1 MFTDDDDDD
10 DEEYYTHQSIH
21 TQSHRKDHRSVIL
34 LLLLAVLPIW
44 FFSLLLLSSFP
55 VQLKWYEFCSSPPT
69 LSFAVKNGY
78 SAAPIAL
85 SDGLDIRVNT
95 AVKNIKYFPG
105 GVEVTAENLKTN
117 NSTVTY
123 KGEFWIYFSV
133 YSISLAI
140 IDSWQIRTAQCSLD
154 EGGWQCYK

>member
-1 MFTDDDDDD
+1 M
-10 DEEYYTHQSIH
+10 
-21 TQSHRKDHRSVIL
+21 
-34 LLLLAVLPIW
+34 
-44 FFSLLLLSSFP
+44 
-55 VQLKWYEFCSSPPT
+55 
-69 LSFAVKNGY
+69 KNGY

-123 KGEFWIYFSV
+123 KGESQFPIFNWPLGFAPTLLVSRFV
-133 YSISLAI
+133 
-140 IDSWQIRTAQCSLD
+140 AQNILLPHCSLLLSIMVLLLPCKH
-154 EGGWQCYK
+154 EIAEQPSKSNKAGE

>member
-1 MFTDDDDDD
+1 M
-10 DEEYYTHQSIH
+10 
-21 TQSHRKDHRSVIL
+21 
-34 LLLLAVLPIW
+34 
-44 FFSLLLLSSFP
+44 
-55 VQLKWYEFCSSPPT
+55 
-69 LSFAVKNGY
+69 KNGY

-123 KGEFWIYFSV
+123 KGEFSFLFFNVWFFLF
-133 YSISLAI
+133 YSFFLFLLQFNGPIEIPGRPAFI
-140 IDSWQIRTAQCSLD
+140 AVF
-154 EGGWQCYK
+154 

>member
-1 MFTDDDDDD
+1 M
-10 DEEYYTHQSIH
+10 
-21 TQSHRKDHRSVIL
+21 
-34 LLLLAVLPIW
+34 
-44 FFSLLLLSSFP
+44 
-55 VQLKWYEFCSSPPT
+55 
-69 LSFAVKNGY
+69 KNGY

-123 KGEFWIYFSV
+123 KGESQLLIFNWPLEFAPTLLVSRFV
-133 YSISLAI
+133 
-140 IDSWQIRTAQCSLD
+140 AQNILLLLPHCSLLLSIMVLLLPCKH
-154 EGGWQCYK
+154 ETAEQPLKSNKAGNREKFLH